1 MVPVVVLALAMNG
14 AKEPVVESHRDED
27 DDLLIVMVTELVDE
41 CHDGP
46 GHRRLLGVGTCSD
59 TPGPQRVHC
68 CSICWARLAPA
79 SPFSSTTV
87 TAITCGLIDSAWL
100 MTFWASRTRWSGATT
115 TTSELG
121 PEDDHHPDAAALQR
135 RPHRHLHQPRN
146 LGGYAGQLAVHA
158 ALTE

>member
-1 MVPVVVLALAMNG
+1 MSG

-46 GHRRLLGVGTCSD
+46 GHRRLLCVGTCSG
-59 TPGPQRVHC
+59 TPGSQRVHRC
-68 CSICWARLAPA
+68 CICWARSAPA

-100 MTFWASRTRWSGATT
+100 MASWASRDTLVRGTT
-115 TTSELG
+115 TMSELG
-121 PEDDHHPDAAALQR
+121 PGDDHHADAAALQR